1 MSQKPYISPST
12 QKRMCEFFLKTSA
25 PRLYELKM
33 KEEEKAKNQK
43 QA

>member
-25 PRLYELKM
+25 PRLYELEM
-33 KEEEKAKNQK
+33 KKQKETQEAKKA
-43 QA
+43 